1 MDFVY
6 CVLFA
11 SLIFFAV
18 GMEKSSSAKQ
28 IRAKNEEEEIRIDK
42 KRKEVDSIVQ
52 GKLDDCQKQCDK
64 LLADAMAKRDKV
76 NESIR
81 KSEEELSTKIE
92 AFRKEVAEK
101 EDTKNK
107 SDKEILI
114 DTLFEIRKSRSENA
128 ELIEKQNQIID
139 DQVTALAVL
148 EDNVKQQINDSWS
161 GLAEVVNE
169 SLKGIDNS
177 LSNISSDI
185 RYYSSDLDSSDI
197 ENAVERVLDSYTFS
211 SKMDSLKDDIVYRIT
226 NHY

>member
-18 GMEKSSSAKQ
+18 GMGKSSSAKQ